1 MRQLIILL
9 LIVVGS
15 HASAQRIIKIT
26 KFRAVMEAD
35 SISVRQAF
43 GLLSNATPRTKLF
56 YEFWVIKDGKKY
68 YRPYVSS
75 MRRNRAFLVEKNK
88 RMEKVQI

>member
-1 MRQLIILL
+1 MRQLAILL
-9 LIVVGS
+9 LLVVS
-15 HASAQRIIKIT
+15 SQVSAQKILKIT
-26 KFRAVMEAD
+26 KFRVVMEAD

-43 GLLSNATPRTKLF
+43 SLLSNATPRTKLF

-75 MRRNRAFLVEKNK
+75 MRRSRAFLVQKNK